1 MKIVLIGAGNVGY
14 HLGKKLHQEGFN
26 IIQVFSRQRDKAKKV
41 AELIEA
47 EAITELS
54 LISKKADLY
63 ILAVHDDAIKNIS
76 KTMVENGLKD
86 KLIVHTSGATPMS
99 VFNQTGI
106 NRFGVF
112 YPLQTFSI
120 LKEPNFNE
128 IPFCID
134 ANNQGS
140 LKELIALAKK
150 CSSKVYVI
158 NDKERA
164 VLHVAAVF
172 VNNFTNH
179 LYKIAYEILRNEN
192 LEFEILMP
200 LIEETV
206 NKIKNN
212 NPSDMQ
218 TGPAIRGDEETIKKH
233 LQYLKSNPDC
243 QKIYKMLTASI
254 QLKAI

>member
-1 MKIVLIGAGNVGY
+1 MNIVLIGAGNVGY
-14 HLGKKLHQEGFN
+14 HLGKKLHQEGLN
-26 IIQVFSRQRDKAKKV
+26 IIQVFSRQRDKAKIV
-41 AELIEA
+41 ADLIEA
-47 EAITELS
+47 EAITNLS
-54 LISKKADLY
+54 FISKKADLY
-63 ILAVHDDAIKNIS
+63 ILAVHDDAIKGIS
-76 KTMVENGLKD
+76 KILIENGIKD
-86 KLIVHTSGATPMS
+86 NLIVHTSGATPMS
-99 VFNQTGI
+99 VFEPTGA

-120 LKEPNFNE
+120 SKEPNFKE

-134 ANNQGS
+134 ANNEED
-140 LKELIALAKK
+140 LKCLISLAKK
-150 CSSKVYVI
+150 CSPKVYKI

-179 LYKIAYEILRNEN
+179 LFKIAFEILSDEN

-206 NKIKNN
+206 NKIKTN

-218 TGPAIRGDEETIKKH
+218 TGPAIRGDEVTIKKH
-233 LQYLKSNPDC
+233 LQYLKSNPDF
-243 QKIYKMLTASI
+243 QKIYEILTASI
-254 QLKAI
+254 QSKAS